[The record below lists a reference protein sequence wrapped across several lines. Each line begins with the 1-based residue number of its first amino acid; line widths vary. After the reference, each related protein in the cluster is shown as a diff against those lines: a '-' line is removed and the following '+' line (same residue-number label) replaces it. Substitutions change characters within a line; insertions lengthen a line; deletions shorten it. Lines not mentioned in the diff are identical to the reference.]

1 MVLISFFFFLAIAEW
16 ISDKIFRAGL
26 IGQIVVGLI
35 YGLPVGNIMPLD
47 WQETFVSLGYIG
59 LILIIFEGTYL
70 AARAENCRI
79 QYPKLLYAE
88 VSR

>member
-1 MVLISFFFFLAIAEW
+1 
-16 ISDKIFRAGL
+16 
-26 IGQIVVGLI
+26 
-35 YGLPVGNIMPLD
+35 MPLD

-70 AARAENCRI
+70 AARAENYRI